1 MLLKSTE
8 QLFLGRPLYRCF
20 FFIQFRQKNEI
31 KKGNTL
37 MELKYLLFYTSI
49 DVFDF
54 KDVKFQKKFDRW

>member
-1 MLLKSTE
+1 M
-8 QLFLGRPLYRCF
+8 FLMSSLIEGF

>member
-8 QLFLGRPLYRCF
+8 QLFLERPLYRCV

>member
-8 QLFLGRPLYRCF
+8 QLFLERPLYRCF